1 MVRRSLAGLAFVAL
15 FTGALA
21 FAAEQATFVLRD
33 GERKSGTVVFH
44 GSQGNNLI
52 DNYLNLLIGSEEQ
65 TFPISNVAVIE
76 FSGGTP
82 PTSELQQIPA
92 SGNLLALRNGSVEQ
106 GQFVNIVNG
115 ETVQWRK
122 ADGSTSAYPIGQVSR
137 IYLAPDA
144 GRIAYNY
151 SGSTNTGAV
160 ATSGVLSGAATAS
173 TPGAVTVAAN
183 TAWTGTGITVKKGDR
198 VSFQASGQIQYA
210 VGGGAPAGPD
220 GNGNVTNPRFP
231 VAAMPVGGLIG
242 KVGTSAP
249 FPIGANTQPITM
261 PADGRL
267 MLGINDTEFA
277 DNSGSFSVV
286 VTKR

>member
-1 MVRRSLAGLAFVAL
+1 MVRRSFAGLAFVAL

-21 FAAEQATFVLRD
+21 FAAEQATFVLRS

-52 DNYLNLLIGSEEQ
+52 DNNVNLLIGSDEQ

-92 SGNLLALRNGSVEQ
+92 SGNLLALRSGSVEQ

-122 ADGSTSAYPIGQVSR
+122 ADGSMSDYPIAQVSR

-151 SGSTNTGAV
+151 SGPTTTGAV
-160 ATSGVLSGAATAS
+160 ATSGTLAS
-173 TPGAVTVAAN
+173 APGTVTVSAN
-183 TAWTGTGITVKKGDR
+183 TPWTDTGVTVKKGDR

-210 VGGGAPAGPD
+210 AGGSSPAGPD
-220 GNGNVTNPRFP
+220 GNGAATNASFP
-231 VAAMPVGGLIG
+231 VAVMPVGGLIG
-242 KVGTSAP
+242 KVGASAP

-267 MLGINDTEFA
+267 MLGINDTQFT
-277 DNSGSFSVV
+277 DNSGSFSVI